1 MLFRSDEATAR
12 KREAELGWRVKED
25 AGRGWRWVV
34 PSPMPR
40 EIIELESIRSLSQ
53 SGCLV
58 VACGGGG
65 IPVVRRAGGK
75 LRGVEAV
82 IDKDHVSALLAEQLG
97 ADLFLISTAVPQVL
111 VNFNKPDQRALA
123 RVTLA
128 EVHALNNQGHFA
140 KGSMQPKI
148 VAMMHFL
155 ERGGRAG
162 LITDPVNIGRAL
174 AGETGTHFVPG

>member
-1 MLFRSDEATAR
+1 
-12 KREAELGWRVKED
+12 
-25 AGRGWRWVV
+25 
-34 PSPMPR
+34 MPR

-140 KGSMQPKI
+140 KGST
-148 VAMMHFL
+148 ASS
-155 ERGGRAG
+155 
-162 LITDPVNIGRAL
+162 ITESCWRSRPGVSTSISTPRELAL
-174 AGETGTHFVPG
+174 ASGAP

>member
-1 MLFRSDEATAR
+1 M
-12 KREAELGWRVKED
+12 
-25 AGRGWRWVV
+25 
-34 PSPMPR
+34 
-40 EIIELESIRSLSQ
+40 
-53 SGCLV
+53 
-58 VACGGGG
+58 
-65 IPVVRRAGGK
+65 RRAGGK

-128 EVHALNNQGHFA
+128 EVQALNNQGHFA

-148 VAMMHFL
+148 LAMMHFL
-155 ERGGRAG
+155 ETGGRAG